1 MPKWIFQKI
10 SGDQQGDRVGQ
21 NSFEKK
27 NTLIFQMILENC
39 ELKWNFR
46 MQNVWSQKQ
55 TYDGYY
61 QMFLMPWEISPFR
74 MPQISPMKWD
84 GFPR

>member
-1 MPKWIFQKI
+1 
-10 SGDQQGDRVGQ
+10 
-21 NSFEKK
+21 
-27 NTLIFQMILENC
+27 MILENC